1 MISLPKSKEQMTL
14 LEQLENRSGEQCEL
28 CSAKDSLIVYEV
40 PPKNIVGLDRSLL
53 GCTTCIGQIENPETT
68 DANHWRCLND
78 SMWSEHEAVK
88 VVAWRML
95 SRLKSEGWSQDLL
108 DMMYLDD
115 DALKWAKETGE
126 GEEESEKIIHRDVN
140 GVVLQNGDS
149 VVLIKDLKIKGSSQV
164 AKQGTAVRRISL
176 DRENAEFIE
185 GKVGPTLTVIITK
198 YVKKL

>member
-1 MISLPKSKEQMTL
+1 MNL
-14 LEQLENRSGEQCEL
+14 LEELQARSGSQCEL
-28 CSAKDSLIVYEV
+28 CGSTEDLQVYEV
-40 PPKNIVGLDRSLL
+40 PPKTVVGLDRSLL
-53 GCTTCIGQIENPETT
+53 GCATCIGQIENAETT

-78 SMWSEHEAVK
+78 SMWSEHDAVK

-95 SRLKSEGWSQDLL
+95 SRLKAEGWSQDLL
-108 DMMYLDD
+108 DMMYLESDT
-115 DALKWAKETGE
+115 LQWAEATGE
-126 GEEESEKIIHRDVN
+126 GEEEDEKIIHRDVN

-176 DRENAEFIE
+176 DRENAEYIE

-198 YVKKL
+198 YVKKI